1 MTKKSGS
8 SSGSTDSSTSQQ
20 NGGFTKKAQGD
31 SSLNTS
37 KSNSSRSELLEFE
50 KTKEF
55 LQKKEQILMTRLRY
69 VRLWVLLVLAYFLSR
84 LAFL

>member
-20 NGGFTKKAQGD
+20 NGGFTKKVQGD